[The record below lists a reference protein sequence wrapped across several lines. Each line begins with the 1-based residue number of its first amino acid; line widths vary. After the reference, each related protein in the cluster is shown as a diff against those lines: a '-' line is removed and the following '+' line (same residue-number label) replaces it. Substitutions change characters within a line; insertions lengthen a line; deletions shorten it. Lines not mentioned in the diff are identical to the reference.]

1 MTDSLRSI
9 GSFRVSVYQG
19 KSAEAVREYEGVGA
33 EWKLRSSLSIPADDE
48 SYTVRIDTVW
58 VDLLRGNE
66 ERTEQEVDG
75 LCTIVKFGD
84 TLQLRKPFRVVIELQ
99 E

>member
-1 MTDSLRSI
+1 
-9 GSFRVSVYQG
+9 
-19 KSAEAVREYEGVGA
+19 
-33 EWKLRSSLSIPADDE
+33 
-48 SYTVRIDTVW
+48 
-58 VDLLRGNE
+58 LRGNE